1 MGILEKITM
10 LSSYFDNQIGTTIQ
24 QGANV
29 SINLIKLSK
38 YADQIILYIL
48 RMVNGEILD
57 RLLNFNLVNKL
68 Y

>member
-10 LSSYFDNQIGTTIQ
+10 LSSYFDNQIGMTIE
-24 QGANV
+24 QGASV
-29 SINLIKLSK
+29 GANLIKLSK

-57 RLLNFNLVNKL
+57 R
-68 Y
+68 

>member
-1 MGILEKITM
+1 MAILEKFAM
-10 LSSYFDNQIGTTIQ
+10 LSSYFDNQIGMTIE

-29 SINLIKLSK
+29 GINLIKLSK

-57 RLLNFNLVNKL
+57 RLLNFLFS
-68 Y
+68 